1 MAKITAAVVKELRA
15 KTGAGMMDC
24 KRALVAT
31 GADIEAAVDWLRKQ
45 GVAVATKKAGRAA
58 SDGLIGVAVTQRKA
72 AIVEINSETDFVARS
87 DAFQETVRAI
97 ATVAL
102 DSGTDL
108 EALKSEAYP
117 GADGTVA
124 DSLFQLVAK
133 VGENIQLRRVA
144 GLTVEQGA
152 LAAYVHGALAPGL
165 GRIGVLVALES
176 EGDAGTLAAFGKRVA
191 MHVAAARPRA
201 LTRNDVSPAA
211 LERERAV
218 LAEQTRASGKPE
230 NIVEKMIEGRLRKF
244 YEEVVLL
251 DQVYVIDGK
260 SKLSEAIEEAA
271 RDIGAP
277 IRISGFVR
285 FALGEAV
292 GTDESDGAAAA
303 DS

>member
-1 MAKITAAVVKELRA
+1 MSKITAAVVKDLRA

-31 GADIEAAVDWLRKQ
+31 GGDLEAAVDWLRKQ
-45 GVAVATKKAGRAA
+45 GVAVASKKAGRAA
-58 SDGLIGVAVTQRKA
+58 SDGLIGVAVAQRKA

-87 DAFQETVRAI
+87 DAFQEAVRAI

-176 EGDAGTLAAFGKRVA
+176 EGDAGKLVAFGKRVA
-191 MHVAAARPRA
+191 MHVAAARPKA

-260 SKLSEAIEEAA
+260 SRVSEAIEEAA

-285 FALGEAV
+285 FALGETIEA
-292 GTDESDGAAAA
+292 EELDGAAAA

>member
-31 GADIEAAVDWLRKQ
+31 GGDIEAAVDWLRKQ

-58 SDGLIGVAVTQRKA
+58 SDGLIGVAVAQRKA

-117 GADGTVA
+117 GSDGTVA
-124 DSLFQLVAK
+124 DSLFQLVGK

-176 EGDAGTLAAFGKRVA
+176 EGDAGKLAAFGKRVA
-191 MHVAAARPRA
+191 MHVAAARPKA
-201 LTRNDVSPAA
+201 LTRNDVTPAA

-271 RDIGAP
+271 QDIGAP

-292 GTDESDGAAAA
+292 GADESDGAAAA

>member
-31 GADIEAAVDWLRKQ
+31 GGDIEAAVDWLRKQ
-45 GVAVATKKAGRAA
+45 GVAVATKKTGRAA

-144 GLTVEQGA
+144 GLSVEQGA

>member
-31 GADIEAAVDWLRKQ
+31 GGDIEAAVDWLRKQ

>member
-31 GADIEAAVDWLRKQ
+31 GGDIEAAVDWLRKQ

-58 SDGLIGVAVTQRKA
+58 SDGLIGVAVAQRKA

>member
-31 GADIEAAVDWLRKQ
+31 GGDIEAAVDWLRKQ
-45 GVAVATKKAGRAA
+45 GVAVASKKAGRAA
-58 SDGLIGVAVTQRKA
+58 SDGLIGVAVAQRKA

-176 EGDAGTLAAFGKRVA
+176 EGDAGKLAAFGKRVA
-191 MHVAAARPRA
+191 MHVAAARPKA

-260 SKLSEAIEEAA
+260 SRLSEAIEEAG

-292 GTDESDGAAAA
+292 GADESDGAAAA

>member
-1 MAKITAAVVKELRA
+1 MAKITAAVVKDLRA

-31 GADIEAAVDWLRKQ
+31 GGAIEAAVDWLRKQ
-45 GVAVATKKAGRAA
+45 GVAVASKKAGRAA
-58 SDGLIGVAVTQRKA
+58 SDGLIGVAVAQRKA

-97 ATVAL
+97 AMVAL

-176 EGDAGTLAAFGKRVA
+176 EGDAEKLAAFGKRVA
-191 MHVAAARPRA
+191 MHVAAARPKA
-201 LTRNDVSPAA
+201 LTRNDLSPAA

-292 GTDESDGAAAA
+292 GADESDGAAAA

>member
-1 MAKITAAVVKELRA
+1 MAKITAAVVKDLRA

-31 GADIEAAVDWLRKQ
+31 GGDIEAAVDWLRKQ

-58 SDGLIGVAVTQRKA
+58 SDGLIGVAVAQRKA

-124 DSLFQLVAK
+124 DNLFQLVAK

-176 EGDAGTLAAFGKRVA
+176 EGDAEKLAAFGKRVA
-191 MHVAAARPRA
+191 MHVAAARPKA
-201 LTRNDVSPAA
+201 LTRNDVSPVA

-260 SKLSEAIEEAA
+260 SRLSEAIEEAA

-292 GTDESDGAAAA
+292 GDVESDGAAAA

>member
-31 GADIEAAVDWLRKQ
+31 VGDFEAAVDWLRKK
-45 GVAVATKKAGRAA
+45 GVDVASKKAGRAA
-58 SDGLIGVAVTQRKA
+58 SDGLIGVAVAERKA

-102 DSGTDL
+102 DSGSDL

-144 GLTVEQGA
+144 SLTVGQGA

-176 EGDAGTLAAFGKRVA
+176 EGDAGKLAAFGKRVA
-191 MHVAAARPRA
+191 MHVAAARPKA
-201 LTRNDVSPAA
+201 LTRDDVSPAA

-218 LAEQTRASGKPE
+218 LAEQTRDSGKPE
-230 NIVEKMIEGRLRKF
+230 HIVEKMIEGRLRKF

-260 SKLSEAIEEAA
+260 SRVSEAIEEAA

-277 IRISGFVR
+277 VRISGFVR
-285 FALGEAV
+285 FALGEAA
-292 GTDESDGAAAA
+292 GDDEPDGAATA

>member
-1 MAKITAAVVKELRA
+1 MKITAAVVKGLRD

-31 GADIEAAVDWLRKQ
+31 GGDIEAAVDWLRKQ

-58 SDGLIGVAVTQRKA
+58 SDGLIGVAVAQRKA

-176 EGDAGTLAAFGKRVA
+176 EGDAGKLAAFGKRVA
-191 MHVAAARPRA
+191 MHVAAARPKA

-292 GTDESDGAAAA
+292 GADELDGAAAA

>member
-31 GADIEAAVDWLRKQ
+31 AGDLEAAVDWLRKQ
-45 GVAVATKKAGRAA
+45 GVDVASKKAGRAA
-58 SDGLIGVAVTQRKA
+58 SDGLIGVAVAERKA

-87 DAFQETVRAI
+87 DAFQETVRAV

-102 DSGTDL
+102 DSGSDL

-133 VGENIQLRRVA
+133 VGENIQLRRVTS
-144 GLTVEQGA
+144 LTVGQGA

-176 EGDAGTLAAFGKRVA
+176 EGDAGKLAAFGKRVA
-191 MHVAAARPRA
+191 MHVAAARPKA

-218 LAEQTRASGKPE
+218 LAEQTRDSGKPE

-260 SKLSEAIEEAA
+260 SKVSEAIEEAA

-285 FALGEAV
+285 FALGEAA
-292 GTDESDGAAAA
+292 GDDEPDGAAAA